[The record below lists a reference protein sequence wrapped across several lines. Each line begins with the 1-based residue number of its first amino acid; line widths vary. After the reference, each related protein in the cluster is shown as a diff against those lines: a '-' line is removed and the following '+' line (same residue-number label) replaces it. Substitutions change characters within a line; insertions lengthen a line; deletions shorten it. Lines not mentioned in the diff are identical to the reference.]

1 MRKKGHFAKMCRTRK
16 FVNQIQN
23 VTDRDTDNDDEPNVG
38 YVFTLSDSLTSS
50 QFNIKVQSKPIS
62 ILVDSGASVNILDE
76 KTFKSLNVN
85 RSKLKSTNTQIFTY
99 GSRTP
104 PQLLGAIELP
114 TEVNQPIKVVKYH
127 IAAG

>member
-76 KTFKSLNVN
+76 KNIQV
-85 RSKLKSTNTQIFTY
+85 
-99 GSRTP
+99 
-104 PQLLGAIELP
+104 
-114 TEVNQPIKVVKYH
+114 IKF
-127 IAAG
+127 